1 MADFNE
7 LWQNQPN
14 KVIGVSGLALSLSI
28 VFIFGLWL
36 LNI

>member
-14 KVIGVSGLALSLSI
+14 KVIGVGGLALSLSV
-28 VFIFGLWL
+28 VFIYGLWL
-36 LNI
+36 INI